1 MGKAS
6 KWIRNLFMGK
16 REDKPKASFPP
27 ETTSTSTSLAIMVA
41 TTPKVRRRWSFK
53 RPPCAKPITHKT
65 SKSFDSIYMP
75 NQLVDCESHQP
86 LNANANAAA
95 TRIQAAYRSYLAR
108 RALWALRGLVK
119 LQALAR
125 GYLVRKQMN
134 TVLRSIHA
142 VMAIQVR
149 ARIQRIQMG
158 EEPPVVVGRR
168 RSYTGPSSA
177 SDRQLGK
184 EISGNTCDGNILAT
198 SRCLRSRSGRVYQ
211 VPGER
216 VEYGSRIYSSG
227 RHSVSQREYQL
238 KTSPS
243 PSTLSFTD
251 SSSTTC
257 DGQLEEFSLKM
268 ARRNSRRYSASPENK
283 NTFIPSSQSQDH
295 MPSNSTL
302 FPNYMTNTK
311 SSQAKAR
318 SHSEPRQRPKQKGRR
333 SSSMD
338 AKNDKQNEYPWLS
351 KLYRSDKST
360 DEGDCDSTTD
370 AMAVLS
376 KHMMS
381 LVQFEGPPMNLY

>member
-16 REDKPKASFPP
+16 REDKAKASFPP
-27 ETTSTSTSLAIMVA
+27 ETCTSTSLA

-53 RPPCAKPITHKT
+53 RPPCAKPIAHKA

-75 NQLVDCESHQP
+75 KQLVDCQP
-86 LNANANAAA
+86 LNANAAA

-149 ARIQRIQMG
+149 ARIQRIHMG
-158 EEPPVVVGRR
+158 EEPPLVVGRR
-168 RSYTGPSSA
+168 KSYTGPSSA
-177 SDRQLGK
+177 ADRQLGK
-184 EISGNTCDGNILAT
+184 EISGNICDGNVLAT
-198 SRCLRSRSGRVYQ
+198 SRGLRSRSGSVYY
-211 VPGER
+211 VRGER
-216 VEYGSRIYSSG
+216 VEYGSRIYCSG
-227 RHSVSQREYQL
+227 RHSVSQREHQL
-238 KTSPS
+238 KMSPS

-251 SSSTTC
+251 SSSTTF

-283 NTFIPSSQSQDH
+283 NPFIPSSQSQDH

-351 KLYRSDKST
+351 KLYRPDKST
-360 DEGDCDSTTD
+360 DEGDCNSATS

>member
-6 KWIRNLFMGK
+6 RWIRNLLMGGK
-16 REDKPKASFPP
+16 REDKAKAFPP
-27 ETTSTSTSLAIMVA
+27 ETCTSTSLGIMVVA
-41 TTPKVRRRWSFK
+41 TPKVRRRWSFK
-53 RPPCAKPITHKT
+53 RPPGPKPVTHKS

-75 NQLVDCESHQP
+75 KQDLLALP
-86 LNANANAAA
+86 MTPPTLNAHAAA
-95 TRIQAAYRSYLAR
+95 TRIQATYRSYLAR
-108 RALWALRGLVK
+108 RALRALRGLVK
-119 LQALAR
+119 LQGLAR

-158 EEPPVVVGRR
+158 EDQPPLVVGRR
-168 RSYTGPSSA
+168 NSYTGPSSA

-184 EISGNTCDGNILAT
+184 LISENAGDGNILAT
-198 SRCLRSRSGRVYQ
+198 SRGLRSRSGRV
-211 VPGER
+211 PAER
-216 VEYGSRIYSSG
+216 VEYGSRVYSSG
-227 RHSVSQREYQL
+227 RLSVSQREYQL
-238 KTSPS
+238 KMSPS

-283 NTFIPSSQSQDH
+283 HPFIIPSSQSQDY
-295 MPSNSTL
+295 MPSNSTM

-318 SHSEPRQRPKQKGRR
+318 SHSEPRQRPKQKGKR

-338 AKNDKQNEYPWLS
+338 GKNDKQNEYPWLC

-360 DEGDCDSTTD
+360 DEGDCDSSIG
-370 AMAVLS
+370 AMAVIS
-376 KHMMS
+376 KHMQS
-381 LVQFEGPPMNLY
+381 LVPFEGPPMNLY